1 MLTVL
6 LASDDAG
13 TRLGTGRAF
22 RRSGY
27 HVSHVTNFHLAA
39 DGADLDDVDAIV
51 VGLDQQ
57 IRREEFI
64 RRVRLR
70 DRQTPIVAVMDSP
83 VAWQVRRLRAMGA
96 QRVLTGPVQPAD
108 LLAEVDSLVDAPAPG
123 RSGPLPHVRER
134 AARGR

>member
-39 DGADLDDVDAIV
+39 NGADLADVDAIV

-57 IRREEFI
+57 LRREEFI

-83 VAWQVRRLRAMGA
+83 VAWQAKRLQALGA
-96 QRVLTGPVQPAD
+96 QSVLTRPYQVTD
-108 LLAEVDSLVDAPAPG
+108 LLAEVDKLV
-123 RSGPLPHVRER
+123 
-134 AARGR
+134 